1 MARFAAT
8 KPPSIRLFLD
18 HFSNSQILQ
27 TFMQESESEERRY
40 RFVSQQDYIQHLAVS
55 RDLEMADAVR
65 NVGRVLGNAWKV
77 KSVVERK
84 DWFF

>member
-1 MARFAAT
+1 
-8 KPPSIRLFLD
+8 
-18 HFSNSQILQ
+18 
-27 TFMQESESEERRY
+27 MQESESEERRY

-84 DWFF
+84 DWFFLKKKKKNKTKTKKQKKPIL